1 MKRPRQKRC
10 CKCGSCLVETQYHG
24 QWYCNSCFRKK
35 QLCCIC
41 GENPVEVTKGDNG
54 YCKKMLREQREYRL
68 YPVCGCTCILRQS
81 DPAVVFLLDQDQIA
95 SNSISHFCN
104 DRFNCRYGGN
114 RFFAKEIRPEIWSID
129 VKILKLISLEQKSF
143 FSKVKQ

>member
-54 YCKKMLREQREYRL
+54 YCKKCYENSTNTGFT
-68 YPVCGCTCILRQS
+68 VCGCTCILRQS
-81 DPAVVFLLDQDQIA
+81 DPAAVFLLDQDPVA
-95 SNSISHFCN
+95 CNSIGHSCSNRLYRHCSWKQTVDSMVSKESLDFFLKEKDANHFI
-104 DRFNCRYGGN
+104 
-114 RFFAKEIRPEIWSID
+114 FFKN
-129 VKILKLISLEQKSF
+129 
-143 FSKVKQ
+143 

>member
-54 YCKKMLREQREYRL
+54 YCKKCYENSVNTGFTRSVAVLAFCGSLILLLYFFWIKIRL
-68 YPVCGCTCILRQS
+68 
-81 DPAVVFLLDQDQIA
+81 PAI
-95 SNSISHFCN
+95 
-104 DRFNCRYGGN
+104 RFNCRYGGN